1 MAAWYL
7 RRVRGEMRVSRLV
20 RVSICVWLA
29 PLGDVA
35 KPLDVVDGVAAWK
48 RVARGAVSPRSDGGG
63 GSMARPET
71 RAGAAVRRR
80 LHTIT
85 CVRRAR
91 ADVALNWRSFAL
103 AS

>member
-1 MAAWYL
+1 MRSW
-7 RRVRGEMRVSRLV
+7 RRCRGVCVLV
-20 RVSICVWLA
+20 

-48 RVARGAVSPRSDGGG
+48 WRRRRRRGAAFMVRPKRRGG
-63 GSMARPET
+63 T
-71 RAGAAVRRR
+71 GAV
-80 LHTIT
+80 T
-85 CVRRAR
+85 CVWRAL